1 MKLSSVITPMTE
13 GATPLMSPTMNPSRR
28 RSVRKTS
35 GRTASSTTK
44 RLPSMKLS
52 RFAELPWLKTVISK
66 DRRFVEL
73 SMSLSVGPNRKNCF
87 INYEKIAINEIV
99 QICRT
104 PVVKDCDIQGPEIC
118 RTEYESECWT
128 KQEEHDVEDD
138 VVECETIQD
147 EKCQDE

>member
-73 SMSLSVGPNRKNCF
+73 SMSVGPNRKNMMLKMMSS
-87 INYEKIAINEIV
+87 NVRLSRMRNAKMKHLD
-99 QICRT
+99 T
-104 PVVKDCDIQGPEIC
+104 PLLPSVLSGQG
-118 RTEYESECWT
+118 
-128 KQEEHDVEDD
+128 KFAM
-138 VVECETIQD
+138 
-147 EKCQDE
+147 